1 MLTKELQKKQDD
13 LEAYLKELGSVML
26 AFSGGVDSTYL
37 MHEAHKVLG
46 DKAMAVTMNLAS
58 VPEREVADAME
69 YCTKEGIRQKVIRQL
84 ADEHMTM
91 VIVTHEMAFAR
102 AVADTVVFMDGGVI
116 VEQGPPEQV
125 LGAPREER
133 TRQFLAR
140 YSEKEA

>member
-58 VPEREVADAME
+58 VPEREVADAM
-69 YCTKEGIRQKVIRQL
+69 
-84 ADEHMTM
+84 
-91 VIVTHEMAFAR
+91 
-102 AVADTVVFMDGGVI
+102 
-116 VEQGPPEQV
+116 
-125 LGAPREER
+125 
-133 TRQFLAR
+133 
-140 YSEKEA
+140 